1 MGPVVPR
8 RRVVHPH
15 AGRAGSYRDQVRI
28 TEFWRRMEARF
39 GEVYARSYAAD
50 QVLSTL
56 GGRTVEGALAD
67 GDDVKAVWRAVC
79 EAEQVPAAER

>member
-1 MGPVVPR
+1 
-8 RRVVHPH
+8 
-15 AGRAGSYRDQVRI
+15 VRI
-28 TEFWRRMEARF
+28 TEFWRRMEGRF
-39 GEVYARSYAAD
+39 GALYARSYAAD

-56 GGRTVEGALAD
+56 GGRTVERALAD